1 MGNSK
6 SKSNGHTP
14 KKGEKGIAKIVRI
27 AEEMQADYKAF
38 RKEWADKFNDFR
50 GRFDQIIPAIAQ
62 QFAQLQANSQVTANC
77 VDAIDLQQ
85 QAMMKINERI
95 YGKFEIIDALF
106 QKLGIDADDLDYDG
120 LKKMAHD
127 TYLATAKECVALA
140 KEERDAAIKANQEAM
155 KKAQEEARKA
165 AEEKAEAEKAEE
177 ALTQAQEED
186 RQLVGEPGGPGADI
200 PEGAE
205 VFGG

>member
-6 SKSNGHTP
+6 AKSNGHQT
-14 KKGEKGIAKIVRI
+14 KKGEKGISKIVRI
-27 AEEMQADYKAF
+27 AEEMQADYRKF

-62 QFAQLQANSQVTANC
+62 QFAQLQANSQVASNC
-77 VDAIDLQQ
+77 IDAIDLQQ
-85 QAMMKINERI
+85 QAMMKINERV
-95 YGKFEIIDALF
+95 YGKLELIDALF
-106 QKLGIDADDLDYDG
+106 QKLGVDADDLDFEG
-120 LKKMAHD
+120 LQRTAQD

-140 KEERDAAIKANQEAM
+140 KEEREAAIKANQEAM
-155 KKAQEEARKA
+155 AKAQEEAAKA
-165 AEEKAEAEKAEE
+165 AAEKAEAEKAEE
-177 ALTQAQEED
+177 ALQSAQEED
-186 RQLVGEPGGPGADI
+186 RLVGEPGGPGAPI